1 MALPDFLVVG
11 APKAGSTAVHQAL
24 VQHPELFLS
33 TPKEP
38 KYFLTGATPPS
49 RAHQRG
55 PGDAHSAREW
65 IWRREHYERL
75 FDAAP
80 PGTMRGESTPFYLW
94 DKAAHVRIRQ
104 MVPNVK
110 LIAIIRD
117 PVDRAYSNWTHLWCD
132 GLETEADFVTACRKE
147 PERIAAGYAPFWR
160 YLELGKYGEQFEH
173 LFRVFAREQVHVL
186 RYKDLVDEP
195 AKSID
200 SICEFLGVTPGM
212 VDSIPHS
219 NPSGWAD
226 AGAVNAMLRAT
237 VRGGAAAGALLPP
250 RVWRRAHAPLIRAL
264 RRNET
269 DRPHLQV
276 EQRRELVGHFREDI
290 GLLEQLLGQP
300 YHDWL
305 SDSGRG
311 TYAVRKS

>member
-1 MALPDFLVVG
+1 M
-11 APKAGSTAVHQAL
+11 
-24 VQHPELFLS
+24 
-33 TPKEP
+33 
-38 KYFLTGATPPS
+38 
-49 RAHQRG
+49 
-55 PGDAHSAREW
+55 
-65 IWRREHYERL
+65 
-75 FDAAP
+75 
-80 PGTMRGESTPFYLW
+80 
-94 DKAAHVRIRQ
+94 
-104 MVPNVK
+104 
-110 LIAIIRD
+110 
-117 PVDRAYSNWTHLWCD
+117 WCD

-173 LFRVFAREQVHVL
+173 LLRVFAREQVHVL
-186 RYKDLVDEP
+186 RYKDLVDKQ
-195 AKSID
+195 AKSIRLD
-200 SICEFLGVTPGM
+200 LRVPRGHAGHGRFH
-212 VDSIPHS
+212 PHS

-300 YHDWL
+300 YSRWL
-305 SDSGRG
+305 SDFG
-311 TYAVRKS
+311 TRHVRRPQVMSPVDA